1 MIIVKQNKDI
11 VNFSRVS
18 EIKIVDYEAQKESLE
33 NKLGDIFV
41 SALIANVGID
51 DTKLSGYGIYAYFEK
66 DNWSVLG
73 EYKTEERAK
82 EVLQEIAQ
90 KFSSYLKL
98 EGGPAILQGQI
109 DIQPNI
115 FNIPK
120 VYEMPED

>member
-1 MIIVKQNKDI
+1 MIIVSQDKGKI
-11 VNFSRVS
+11 INFDNMTQVYITFDEDDDDVCIRT
-18 EIKIVDYEAQKESLE
+18 ETVDSLYED
-33 NKLGDIFV
+33 LG
-41 SALIANVGID
+41 
-51 DTKLSGYGIYAYFEK
+51 Y
-66 DNWSVLG
+66 
-73 EYKTEERAK
+73 YKTEERAK
-82 EVLQEIAQ
+82 EVLAEIAQ

>member
-1 MIIVKQNKDI
+1 MIIVKQNKSI
-11 VNFSRVS
+11 INFSRVS

-51 DTKLSGYGIYAYFEK
+51 DTKLSGCGIYAYFEK

-82 EVLQEIAQ
+82 EVLQEIVKTYVLTEQ
-90 KFSSYLKL
+90 YKVEDERTRTKL
-98 EGGPAILQGQI
+98 MMEGILL
-109 DIQPNI
+109 
-115 FNIPK
+115 
-120 VYEMPED
+120 YEMPED